1 MWEFWKKQ
9 GGSTRIPLP
18 FFTVFNMGDP
28 PTINVPK
35 VLKCKI
41 NQTNFNMT
49 FPNRGEGVPDLG
61 KIPTFSRY
69 FSSANVPYSISILA
83 LLHFDLSL
91 VALLHRLLGVGGRG
105 AWSLTV
111 SGSVVMVSRWH
122 PLWEP
127 WPILQGIYPMPE
139 GGVFLASLQENPT
152 RGSQREANDVHSG
165 SHSYVQASL
174 PPLSRSPC

>member
-1 MWEFWKKQ
+1 MFLGVPKNLKISKKSKKSHKYDIPKQ
-9 GGSTRIPLP
+9 GGGGPR
-18 FFTVFNMGDP
+18 
-28 PTINVPK
+28 
-35 VLKCKI
+35 
-41 NQTNFNMT
+41 
-49 FPNRGEGVPDLG
+49 LG
-61 KIPTFSRY
+61 KNSHIFTF